1 MMRVGVAYSRGLS
14 FEGLCVGRVR
24 RNEAGRR
31 QGPYTGSPL
40 HHHACPRVAAA
51 VLCDIAVGA
60 FLDHRRC
67 LLALQLA
74 GTALPMILDGEGGRD
89 ERQRSLPVD
98 RNALMAWTSKR
109 LVRRPA
115 GHQLP
120 IPWAWSLYACGP
132 VTLCARV
139 DRSKLNHAE
148 S

>member
-1 MMRVGVAYSRGLS
+1 
-14 FEGLCVGRVR
+14 
-24 RNEAGRR
+24 
-31 QGPYTGSPL
+31 
-40 HHHACPRVAAA
+40 
-51 VLCDIAVGA
+51 
-60 FLDHRRC
+60 
-67 LLALQLA
+67 
-74 GTALPMILDGEGGRD
+74 MILDGEGGRD

-139 DRSKLNHAE
+139 DRSKLSHAKL
-148 S
+148 